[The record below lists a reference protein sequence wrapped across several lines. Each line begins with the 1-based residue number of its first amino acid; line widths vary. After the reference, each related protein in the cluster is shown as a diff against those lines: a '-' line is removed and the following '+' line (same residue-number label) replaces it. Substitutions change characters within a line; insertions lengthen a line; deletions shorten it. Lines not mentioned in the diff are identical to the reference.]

1 MDKVPVLDG
10 NLKRFSLDKGEECAE
25 MSVVFFAPMK
35 QNMQDAWV
43 VFH

>member
-10 NLKRFSLDKGEECAE
+10 NLKRFSLDKGEECEE

-35 QNMQDAWV
+35 QNMQDA
-43 VFH
+43 